1 MTLVSVTSRRS
12 GKQQRTSPTQ
22 IWVNERQLPEFFKL
36 SGPKILFRRNCR
48 HEFDKICRHEVISFV
63 FIFVTSVRLEILISD
78 YI

>member
-12 GKQQRTSPTQ
+12 GKLRLRPNFGSTNVSCPNFLNYRVRKFSFAEIFDT
-22 IWVNERQLPEFFKL
+22 KL
-36 SGPKILFRRNCR
+36 VTFVDIG
-48 HEFDKICRHEVISFV
+48 VISFV